1 MDIQKITIYILRR
14 NLMKEMRMQRK
25 RNSTSC
31 CRIKQ
36 VVFCL
41 FFGAILVYFHSQIK
55 SNSFIHFEKKKK
67 KFNNDV

>member
-1 MDIQKITIYILRR
+1 
-14 NLMKEMRMQRK
+14 MKEMRMQRK

-55 SNSFIHFEKKKK
+55 SNSFIHFENKINKKL
-67 KFNNDV
+67 NNDV